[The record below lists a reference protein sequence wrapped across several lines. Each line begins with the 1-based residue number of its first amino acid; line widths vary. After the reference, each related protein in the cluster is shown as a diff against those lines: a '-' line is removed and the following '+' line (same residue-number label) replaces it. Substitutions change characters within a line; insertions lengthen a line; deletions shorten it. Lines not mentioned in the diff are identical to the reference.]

1 MSRIQRTSQMTSR
14 HWEDIL
20 EEFLRF
26 KLLNGIAKTTHKDYI
41 RTVNLLFKRFPDAW
55 GSYYKLEEAVIDHLN
70 QEGIAPAT
78 FNSRLTYLRTFFKW
92 CVEEGHLKKNPLTKI
107 KKRKEGSRIVAISIE
122 TLQELIR
129 VPDQSTFVGMRDYTL
144 IIFTLDT
151 GIRPSEALALQPNDF
166 NLISGW
172 VRIPD
177 GAAKT
182 RVSRTLNISP
192 VTVDALKRLID
203 MRPRSWANKVP
214 VFSTETGNVLNR
226 HTWGDRL
233 ERHSKQV
240 GVHITPYALRHAF
253 ALEFLRN
260 GASAFS
266 LQKTLGHVDISM
278 TKRYVALADEDLKRD
293 HIKASPLNKL
303 I

>member
-1 MSRIQRTSQMTSR
+1 MKRRRKQQITNRD
-14 HWEDIL
+14 WEEVL
-20 EEFLRF
+20 NEFLHY
-26 KLLNGIAKTTHKDYI
+26 KMLNGIAENTKKDYI
-41 RTVNLLFKRFPDAW
+41 RAMGLLLKRYPEAW
-55 GSYYKLEEAVIDHLN
+55 DSYYKLEECVLSHLS

-78 FNSRLTYLRTFFKW
+78 FNIRLTYLRTFFRW
-92 CVEEGHLKKNPLTKI
+92 CVENGYLKDNPLKGI
-107 KKRKEGSRIVAISIE
+107 KKRKAGSRVIAISLE
-122 TLQELIR
+122 TLRDLLK
-129 VPDQSTFVGMRDYTL
+129 VPDQHTFTGMRDYTL
-144 IIFTLDT
+144 ILLTLDT
-151 GIRPSEALALQPNDF
+151 GIRPSEALALRPNDF

-182 RVSRTLNISP
+182 RVARTLNISP
-192 VTVDALKRLID
+192 VTVEALKRLNA
-203 MRPRSWANKVP
+203 MRPRSWSNKVT
-214 VFSTETGNVLNR
+214 VFSTESGDKLNR

-253 ALEFLRN
+253 ALEFLRS

-266 LQKTLGHVDISM
+266 LQKTLGHVDMTM

-293 HIKASPLNKL
+293 HAKASPLNRL

>member
-1 MSRIQRTSQMTSR
+1 M
-14 HWEDIL
+14 
-20 EEFLRF
+20 EEFLKF
-26 KLLNGIAKTTHKDYI
+26 KLLNGIAKSTRDDYV
-41 RTVNLLFKRFPDAW
+41 RTVNLLLKRYPNAW
-55 GSYYKLEEAVIDHLN
+55 DSYYNLEEAVIQHLN

-78 FNSRLTYLRTFFKW
+78 FNSRLTYLRTFFNW
-92 CVEEGHLKKNPLTKI
+92 CMEKGYLKKNPLTNI

-122 TLQELIR
+122 TLQELIKA
-129 VPDQSTFVGMRDYTL
+129 PDQSTFVGMRDYTL
-144 IIFTLDT
+144 IILTLDT

-177 GAAKT
+177 AAAKT

-192 VTVDALKRLID
+192 VTIDALNRFIS
-203 MRPRSWANKVP
+203 MRPRSWGNKVT
-214 VFSTETGNVLNR
+214 VFSTEAGNALNR
-226 HTWGDRL
+226 HVWGDRL

-278 TKRYVALADEDLKRD
+278 TKRYVALADEDLKKD
-293 HIKASPLNKL
+293 HAKASPLNKL
-303 I
+303 T